1 MNNYSTKKGACTLTT
16 DQQPHDLKAVNDS
29 MNHEAGEFQLIL
41 SYKDG
46 IAYASDGYDT
56 TELLP
61 GTFQM
66 IVDAVAV
73 AGKLK
78 QEGNFNSIEEYL
90 TAKRKRRE
98 KAQRLNRAAK
108 LQGLKGAYT
117 YGKIKFFCPP
127 GDAVFIA
134 TADHRMFGI
143 RKGDYIYI
151 CLTKRL
157 LNGDWGLFRTAEK
170 NVLGVYSDAGIGR
183 AVVLGE
189 CELYEDFE
197 IIGRA
202 VGFYRGFSRA
212 SRKGWEPDKTRQN
225 RMRNA

>member
-1 MNNYSTKKGACTLTT
+1 MRHQSTKKGACPLST

-66 IVDAVAV
+66 IVDAVAI

-90 TAKRKRRE
+90 TEIRKRRE
-98 KAQRLNRAAK
+98 KA
-108 LQGLKGAYT
+108 
-117 YGKIKFFCPP
+117 
-127 GDAVFIA
+127 
-134 TADHRMFGI
+134 
-143 RKGDYIYI
+143 
-151 CLTKRL
+151 
-157 LNGDWGLFRTAEK
+157 E
-170 NVLGVYSDAGIGR
+170 
-183 AVVLGE
+183 E
-189 CELYEDFE
+189 
-197 IIGRA
+197 
-202 VGFYRGFSRA
+202 
-212 SRKGWEPDKTRQN
+212 
-225 RMRNA
+225 